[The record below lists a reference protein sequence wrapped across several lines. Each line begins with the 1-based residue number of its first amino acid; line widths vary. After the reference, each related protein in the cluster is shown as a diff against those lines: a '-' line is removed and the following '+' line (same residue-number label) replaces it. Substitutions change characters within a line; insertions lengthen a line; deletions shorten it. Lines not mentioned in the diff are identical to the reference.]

1 MFELGVRTG
10 RQTEKRVDDEQAGL
24 LGRPHNGAITSW
36 YAVAFSLFLVGRVS
50 WLEQVLY
57 FMQNANED
65 QQVKK
70 INVDRPQS
78 PDTKSIVIDKRV
90 NVAPHEVKKINYEF
104 FREHA

>member
-1 MFELGVRTG
+1 
-10 RQTEKRVDDEQAGL
+10 
-24 LGRPHNGAITSW
+24 
-36 YAVAFSLFLVGRVS
+36 
-50 WLEQVLY
+50 
-57 FMQNANED
+57 MQNANED